1 MTESKVEYRVGL
13 PNGVTWIYTN
23 KVKAENA
30 ALIARGDDW
39 FEQENISTYEETAG
53 TGHAF

>member
-39 FEQENISTYEETAG
+39 FEQENISTYEEAAG